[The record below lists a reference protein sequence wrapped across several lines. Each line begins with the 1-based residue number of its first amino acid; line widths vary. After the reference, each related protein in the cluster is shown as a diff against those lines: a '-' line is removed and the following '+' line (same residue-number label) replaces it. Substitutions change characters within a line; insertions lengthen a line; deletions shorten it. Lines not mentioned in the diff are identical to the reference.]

1 MAHTLK
7 DRVKLL
13 NRAKRIRGQIDGVI
27 RMLESDGDCT
37 KILNTIVASRG
48 AINGFLAEL
57 IEGHIMD
64 HVLNPHSATDEQLK
78 SAEELNVILKK
89 YIK

>member
-1 MAHTLK
+1 MSHTKK
-7 DRVKLL
+7 DKTKLL

-27 RMLESDGDCT
+27 RLLENESDCV

-48 AINGFLAEL
+48 AITALMAEVL
-57 IEGHIMD
+57 EGHINE
-64 HVLNPHSATDEQLK
+64 HIVIKETATEEQLT
-78 SAEELNVILKK
+78 AADELVYILKR